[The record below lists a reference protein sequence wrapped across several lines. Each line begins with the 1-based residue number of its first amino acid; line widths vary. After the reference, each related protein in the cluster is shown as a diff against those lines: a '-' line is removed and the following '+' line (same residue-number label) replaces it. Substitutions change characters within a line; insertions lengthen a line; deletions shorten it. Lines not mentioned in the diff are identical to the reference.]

1 MPQRAAPVRGRGRHA
16 RASTAPRWMRVV
28 CPCVDVEVLKHS
40 PLTSHTSLALSSL
53 LSARP
58 RLLLARNDSH
68 GRHQADRPPLL
79 FPSASTSQ
87 RFSAT
92 TRAPATAAYFPGQP
106 QPRREDLW
114 PRMVNRHGRP
124 PWPSSGR
131 PAIPCLRPSSTRTN
145 RAIMFLVPRR
155 TSGAPRITSSAPV
168 VDRRRSTGRQAA
180 CCRGQVVGVRLELRG
195 AHQRMRVSP
204 VLLARNRRGHCRRL
218 HRRRSAAPSPLFG
231 RT

>member
-1 MPQRAAPVRGRGRHA
+1 MREQALHLAGC
-16 RASTAPRWMRVV
+16 ASCALVSIWRCSSTRP
-28 CPCVDVEVLKHS
+28 
-40 PLTSHTSLALSSL
+40 SL
-53 LSARP
+53 P
-58 RLLLARNDSH
+58 
-68 GRHQADRPPLL
+68 
-79 FPSASTSQ
+79 T
-87 RFSAT
+87 
-92 TRAPATAAYFPGQP
+92 
-106 QPRREDLW
+106 
-114 PRMVNRHGRP
+114 P
-124 PWPSSGR
+124 PWPFPRSSALALACCSRGTTAMAATKPIVRRCFSPRRLPRSASQPPRGR
-131 PAIPCLRPSSTRTN
+131 PRPPPISPASRSRAGRTCGRAWSTAMDDANQALGPQLFHRLQPSSTRTN

-204 VLLARNRRGHCRRL
+204 VLLARNHRGHCRRL

>member
-1 MPQRAAPVRGRGRHA
+1 LGPLLNSAWKRPRTAFHLAHVAARHVLGEMPQRAAPVRGRGRHA

-114 PRMVNRHGRP
+114 PRMVNRHGRRQP
-124 PWPSSGR
+124 SSRAAVVPSPPAFLHPNQPRHHVPRTTPHLRSPSHHQLRPRSGPPPEHRPASRLLPWPGR
-131 PAIPCLRPSSTRTN
+131 WGPP
-145 RAIMFLVPRR
+145 RA
-155 TSGAPRITSSAPV
+155 AWSAPA
-168 VDRRRSTGRQAA
+168 DAG
-180 CCRGQVVGVRLELRG
+180 
-195 AHQRMRVSP
+195 
-204 VLLARNRRGHCRRL
+204 
-218 HRRRSAAPSPLFG
+218 
-231 RT
+231 